1 MIKLI
6 HTSDWHLGLRFC
18 GYDPSYEYEL
28 FFKQLTKTVVRE
40 KPDAL
45 LIAGDVFDIPIPA
58 SELLERFEQ
67 CLKELHEAC
76 KTMQI
81 IITSGNHDDS
91 QWLEKQTKRW
101 SEWGVHIIGQLRK
114 RDTSYDIGRHIIT
127 IPNAD
132 GDPKGYIIG
141 MPYMTS
147 TTCPV
152 LSEQIP
158 TERRLPTFMTALAN
172 RVEMINMTNLPV
184 DMMAHCFG

>member
-172 RVEMINMTNLPV
+172 RVEMINMTN
-184 DMMAHCFG
+184 